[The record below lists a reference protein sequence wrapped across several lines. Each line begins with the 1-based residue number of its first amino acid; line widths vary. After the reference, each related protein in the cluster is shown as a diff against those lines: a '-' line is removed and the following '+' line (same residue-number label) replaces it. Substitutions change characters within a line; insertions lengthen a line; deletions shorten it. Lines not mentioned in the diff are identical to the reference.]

1 MAIQYICF
9 KEGTP
14 IGRRRQKK
22 RFKPDIHPVV
32 DVDGIVPHRVT
43 SYWNLLLT
51 GRGYDRLSA
60 EAMTVVRV
68 AVGKLPP
75 PQSRTLAFLRRGYR
89 RCVAMSLPPLPLTVP
104 LPMLPSQRGGSD
116 QEEVRRGSRESPG
129 SGLVWF

>member
-43 SYWNLLLT
+43 SHWNLLLT

-75 PQSRTLAFLRRGYR
+75 PPVQDPRLSPPRVSAMRGYEPPPFTADR
-89 RCVAMSLPPLPLTVP
+89 ATSNVAVAK
-104 LPMLPSQRGGSD
+104 R
-116 QEEVRRGSRESPG
+116 
-129 SGLVWF
+129 WK